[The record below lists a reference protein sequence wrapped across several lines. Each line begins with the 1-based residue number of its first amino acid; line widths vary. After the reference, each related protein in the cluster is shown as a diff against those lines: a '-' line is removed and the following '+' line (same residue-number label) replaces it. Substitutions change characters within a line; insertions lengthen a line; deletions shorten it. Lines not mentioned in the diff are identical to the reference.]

1 MEAYT
6 RVVQTAVGVASLQA
20 DRTAVVASW
29 EAEHTAFKVED
40 FVVNHTA
47 QVVTGITLVVVNSIE
62 AVATKMLGIGQ
73 ATTMG
78 SKGIASRIRHSVVS
92 YWARMLERCYWPCN

>member
-1 MEAYT
+1 MEACT

-47 QVVTGITLVVVNSIE
+47 QVVTGITSVVVNSIE
-62 AVATKMLGIGQ
+62 VVATNMLGIGQ
-73 ATTMG
+73 ATTKR
-78 SKGIASRIRHSVVS
+78 SKGIVSCIRHFVVS
-92 YWARMLERCYWPCN
+92 SWVEMLERRYWLCN